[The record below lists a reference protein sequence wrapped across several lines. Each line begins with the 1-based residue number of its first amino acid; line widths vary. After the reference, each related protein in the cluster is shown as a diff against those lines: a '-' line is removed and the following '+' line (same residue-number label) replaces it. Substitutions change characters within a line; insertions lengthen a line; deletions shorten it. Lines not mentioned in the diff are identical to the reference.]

1 MQGPAPRH
9 SGLPGPSRDE
19 QRVAMLAKVE
29 ALITVL
35 ELARG
40 KVLLSLSQRGSDLQR
55 LGRVR
60 EQVEATLLVCRRARL
75 ALRNGGAPLT
85 REQIRGTDL
94 DLLCR
99 RLSTWDVSGGAAAE
113 N

>member
-1 MQGPAPRH
+1 MNGPAPRF

-29 ALITVL
+29 ALISVL

-40 KVLLSLSQRGSDLQR
+40 KVLHSLQCRGADFDRLQR
-55 LGRVR
+55 VQD
-60 EQVEATLLVCRRARL
+60 QVEATLLVCRRARL
-75 ALRNGGAPLT
+75 ALRNGGSPIT
-85 REQIRGTDL
+85 QEQIRGTDL
-94 DLLCR
+94 DELCR
-99 RLSTWDVSGGAAAE
+99 KLTEWEGRAQGP